1 MADETIY
8 DRLDVPTVINGVG
21 TKTRISGTLMRPEA
35 ADAMRE
41 AANDFVR
48 VSELQARASELIAD
62 VTRAEAGYVSS
73 GAAAGLS
80 LAAAACIAGD
90 DLEAM
95 ARLPDTEGLAS
106 EIVMPR
112 SHRNGYDHALRVAG
126 AEIVDVGANDYD
138 LGSGATN
145 VERWEI
151 DAAIGEETAAVA
163 YMAKP
168 YTQPDLEA
176 VVDAAH
182 EHDVPVIVDAAAELP
197 PMSNLSAF
205 TEAGADLVV
214 FSGGKAIRGPQ
225 TTGILAGRE
234 DLLRSAALQHLDMHA
249 SEPAWLSPE
258 GLFEVDDLD
267 GVPRQGLGRPM
278 KVGKEELVGIITAL
292 ELFLEEDDDAVLAEW
307 DERARRIAE
316 RLSAAE
322 AFDVS
327 LVDAAKTEAVTSV
340 HAAVDASS
348 GPSAA
353 ELVRSLR
360 EEDPR
365 VYVGADDVQD
375 GVFTVNPRCLTD
387 EDADYLVERV
397 LSYVE

>member
-1 MADETIY
+1 
-8 DRLDVPTVINGVG
+8 
-21 TKTRISGTLMRPEA
+21 
-35 ADAMRE
+35 
-41 AANDFVR
+41 
-48 VSELQARASELIAD
+48 
-62 VTRAEAGYVSS
+62 
-73 GAAAGLS
+73 
-80 LAAAACIAGD
+80 
-90 DLEAM
+90 
-95 ARLPDTEGLAS
+95 
-106 EIVMPR
+106 
-112 SHRNGYDHALRVAG
+112 
-126 AEIVDVGANDYD
+126 
-138 LGSGATN
+138 
-145 VERWEI
+145 
-151 DAAIGEETAAVA
+151 
-163 YMAKP
+163 MAKP

-176 VVDAAH
+176 VVDVAH

-205 TEAGADLVV
+205 TEAGADSVV

-292 ELFLEEDDDAVLAEW
+292 ELFLEEDDDAILAEW